1 MPRVLAYHPEIF
13 VREGKE
19 VCSISLV
26 MDDWYSDSEIF
37 GQLAAWTGAAT
48 LGGAVAAIRN
58 NNTVGDMGN
67 IISARIEG
75 NRDVAEVQ
83 IYSGDEVIVGQ

>member
-26 MDDWYSDSEIF
+26 MDDWYSDSEIL
-37 GQLAAWTGAAT
+37 GQLAVWTGAAT
-48 LGGAVAAIRN
+48 LGGAVAAIRSG
-58 NNTVGDMGN
+58 NTRGNMGN
-67 IISARIEG
+67 IISARIEYD
-75 NRDVAEVQ
+75 RDITGQVYQASERL
-83 IYSGDEVIVGQ
+83 VGQ

>member
-37 GQLAAWTGAAT
+37 GQLATWTGAGT
-48 LGGAVAAIRN
+48 LGGAVAAIKSG
-58 NNTVGDMGN
+58 NTLGSMGN
-67 IISARIEG
+67 IISARIEYD
-75 NRDVAEVQ
+75 RD
-83 IYSGDEVIVGQ
+83 IVGQVYQADASLTGED